1 MAAHAQSGLDAQCPN
16 AVAMLDS
23 IAFPLDLP
31 AATKTDE
38 AVVEFTIG
46 ADGSIG
52 EATAACANF
61 PAVLQGLDVPRN
73 LVRSGV
79 RRGDLVLEFMLQP
92 SGRATDFV
100 VLRTSSRE
108 FAAEAIRALED
119 LRCMPSAQPRRVR
132 VPLSFRVDCP

>member
-1 MAAHAQSGLDAQCPN
+1 
-16 AVAMLDS
+16 MLDS

-52 EATAACANF
+52 EATAACANY

-100 VLRTSSRE
+100 VLRTSRRVRGRSDSRPRRSPVH
-108 FAAEAIRALED
+108 AIRAASAGPGSVELPGRLPVTE
-119 LRCMPSAQPRRVR
+119 LRPSGDVAGGDRAA
-132 VPLSFRVDCP
+132 

>member
-1 MAAHAQSGLDAQCPN
+1 
-16 AVAMLDS
+16 
-23 IAFPLDLP
+23 
-31 AATKTDE
+31 
-38 AVVEFTIG
+38 
-46 ADGSIG
+46 
-52 EATAACANF
+52 
-61 PAVLQGLDVPRN
+61 LDVPRN

-119 LRCMPSAQPRRVR
+119 LRCMPSAQ
-132 VPLSFRVDCP
+132 LSFRVD